1 VFRFGLVAPGCPAGY
16 AITRLLASFTNAS
29 SPPGWVFPSNEFAP
43 NGQIQLAVV
52 VKDPWYSFA
61 LGDPLRLR
69 VEALCQYF
77 PQITR

>member
-1 VFRFGLVAPGCPAGY
+1 
-16 AITRLLASFTNAS
+16 
-29 SPPGWVFPSNEFAP
+29 
-43 NGQIQLAVV
+43 